1 MRFSLALTVALI
13 ALVSVGLTRLAAQD
27 ASPEAGP
34 ITTGATPEVPN
45 ATLCTVEPRTIENLQ
60 QVASAAAAGAA
71 TPVSSPVAEETP
83 FVLPQGSAADA
94 DAIARVTA
102 TVREAV
108 ACRNAGDSLRY
119 FALHTD
125 SYLTRFFSQAPL
137 SQEQLDAFAA
147 PPTPLDPTAQVGLI
161 AVQDVRLL
169 ADGRIAVLIRQID
182 PSALTVGPQRVF
194 FVMVEQ
200 GGRYLIDEEIIPDNP
215 EGAGTPAA

>member
-1 MRFSLALTVALI
+1 MRFSLALAVALL

-27 ASPEAGP
+27 ASPEAGR
-34 ITTGATPEVPN
+34 ITTGATPEVPDP
-45 ATLCTVEPRTIENLQ
+45 TLCTVEPRTIENVQ
-60 QVASAAAAGAA
+60 QVASAAAAGVA

-94 DAIARVTA
+94 DAVARVTA

-125 SYLTRFFSQAPL
+125 SYLTRFFGQAPL

-147 PPTPLDPTAQVGLI
+147 PPTPLDPVTQIGLI